1 MSVTRT
7 RKISAKEERRQRIVD
22 AARTLIRE
30 SGDAGVSMRA
40 IAARAE
46 VSHATPYNLFG
57 SKRAIIMA
65 LLDDVRDFEQVFQRA
80 SKARALD
87 QIFDALDLTFT
98 YFREEPDFYRTVW
111 ACLLDIE
118 SSASLRA
125 ELTPPQSEQ
134 FWTTLLG
141 AAVAEQDLR
150 PELDLDRVRGE
161 LAKCFS
167 ANMLRWVLGIVPS
180 NDLYSETAFG
190 YALLLNGAATDAGQ
204 KHLFRRLTRP

>member
-1 MSVTRT
+1 MPITKT
-7 RKISAKEERRQRIVD
+7 RKISAKEKRRQRIVD

-65 LLDDVRDFEQVFQRA
+65 LLDDVRDFEQTFKRA
-80 SKARALD
+80 SNTRALD
-87 QIFDALDLTFT
+87 QIFDALELTFS

-134 FWTTLLG
+134 FWTTLLS

-150 PELDLDRVRGE
+150 PDLDLDRVRSE

-167 ANMLRWVLGIVPS
+167 ANMLRWVLGIVSS
-180 NDLYSETAFG
+180 NELFSETAFG
-190 YALLLNGAATDAGQ
+190 YALLLSGAATEAGQ
-204 KHLFRRLTRP
+204 APLIERLSPA